1 MTVHGKEVEI
11 ASEDRF
17 HELVFLYSLQ
27 MQQSEEEQDRIIPLN
42 LEERFDTISDR
53 EEETLP
59 NEGEQVTYQSEKNV
73 DTRLRTGIGLF

>member
-1 MTVHGKEVEI
+1 VTVHGKEVEI

-59 NEGEQVTYQSEKNV
+59 NEGEQVTDQSEKNV

>member
-59 NEGEQVTYQSEKNV
+59 NEGEQVTDQSEKNV